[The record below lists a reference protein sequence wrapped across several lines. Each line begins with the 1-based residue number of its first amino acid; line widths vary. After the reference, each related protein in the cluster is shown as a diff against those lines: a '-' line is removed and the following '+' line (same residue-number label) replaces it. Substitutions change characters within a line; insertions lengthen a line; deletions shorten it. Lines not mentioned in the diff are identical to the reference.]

1 MMDAIVK
8 DEQAKVN
15 AVDTWGELEYQ
26 LAGEIAEWIMFQPM
40 KFPSMVIACK
50 AFWNERLN

>member
-1 MMDAIVK
+1 MDAIVK
-8 DEQAKVN
+8 NEQAKAN
-15 AVDTWGELEYQ
+15 AVDTWGELECQ
-26 LAGEIAEWIMFQPM
+26 LAGEIAAWILTQPN